1 MKWVCLIII
10 LAVCNIA
17 GAFTFNKSK
26 QLVVEK
32 DERAYLV
39 FNNKD
44 YEINHIV
51 TVKYTDIVSLQN
63 KYTVLR
69 FNKLSY
75 ADIEVPENVSFESLI
90 EELEKDTNVIEIS
103 FNAYGEYTGFTPND
117 NRFLE
122 QEYLSRIKVDSA
134 WSITTGS
141 PSVKIGI
148 LDSGVDWLHPDLG
161 IGQDSYQN
169 IFCNS
174 GENDWM
180 NPNDPSTGNHRD
192 DDGNGFIDDYKGW
205 EFINNTNNSR
215 PLKNDHGTFVAGI
228 IGAKTNNRIGISGI
242 TGGNNSSGISLIS
255 YNIGDKDPEIS
266 VIDDAIIAAVDAG
279 CHIIQLSLSIL
290 QTNPIDAALEYAK
303 DNNVVVVCASGRVN
317 ENVLAYPAT
326 VPSVIAVGGID
337 QDDQRHDIS
346 PYGENLSV
354 VAPSTGILSTTL
366 STRKY
371 PYTFN
376 YGTSFAAPQVSAII
390 ALMLS
395 VNPTL
400 TCDEVR
406 YILESTASKVG
417 PYEYDIHPSYPNGTW
432 HEQVGY
438 GLVNAYAAVM
448 EARTRYIQNKTY
460 YSRDHIV
467 ETFPIIIAGYAVTG
481 GKTYGNV
488 ILEAG
493 SDVTFSATERVVLKP
508 GFHAKAGSKLYV
520 EIGTNI
526 EEQTEL
532 IPQRVAARQSSSQ
545 EIDSVYS
552 FVATNNI
559 CSIEGEVESTAIYS
573 YTGQLMQE
581 LSGKSAAESFL
592 PNGIYIFQYRMSDG
606 SIRNIIKATYK

>member
-63 KYTVLR
+63 KYSVLR

-75 ADIEVPENVSFESLI
+75 ADIEVPENVPFESLI
-90 EELEKDTNVIEIS
+90 DELERDTNVIEIS
-103 FNAYGEYTGFTPND
+103 FNTYGEYTGFTPND
-117 NRFLE
+117 NRFSE

-169 IFCNS
+169 IFCNP

-205 EFINNTNNSR
+205 GFINNTNNSR
-215 PLKNDHGTFVAGI
+215 PVKNDHGTFVAGI
-228 IGAKTNNRIGISGI
+228 IGAKTNNGIGISGI
-242 TGGNNSSGISLIS
+242 TGGNNSSGVSLIS
-255 YNIGDKDPEIS
+255 YNVGDTDPDKS

-279 CHIIQLSLSIL
+279 CHIIQLSLSVD
-290 QTNPIDAALEYAK
+290 QDNPIDAALEYAQ

-337 QDDQRHDIS
+337 QEDQRHNIS

-395 VNPTL
+395 VNPAL

-493 SDVTFSATERVVLKP
+493 SDVTFSATEQVVLKS
-508 GFHAKAGSKLYV
+508 GFHAKAGSNLHIKIEV
-520 EIGTNI
+520 PTTNVASA
-526 EEQTEL
+526 
-532 IPQRVAARQSSSQ
+532 PQRVASKISSD
-545 EIDSVYS
+545 ETDS
-552 FVATNNI
+552 AENRIT
-559 CSIEGEVESTAIYS
+559 S
-573 YTGQLMQE
+573 YTGVENVTNEVQSTYIYSISGQLLYTVVGNEYNMLHLPIGMYVLKQQMNN
-581 LSGKSAAESFL
+581 GESK
-592 PNGIYIFQYRMSDG
+592 IVKI
-606 SIRNIIKATYK
+606 AHH

>member
-1 MKWVCLIII
+1 MFNNYFSRLQYR
-10 LAVCNIA
+10 
-17 GAFTFNKSK
+17 GSFTFNKSK

-63 KYTVLR
+63 KYSVLR

-75 ADIEVPENVSFESLI
+75 ADIEVPENIPFESLI
-90 EELEKDTNVIEIS
+90 DELERDTNVIEIS
-103 FNAYGEYTGFTPND
+103 FNTYGEYTGFTPND
-117 NRFLE
+117 NRFSE

-174 GENDWM
+174 GENDWTDPN
-180 NPNDPSTGNHRD
+180 NPNTGNHRD

-205 EFINNTNNSR
+205 GFINNTNNSR

-228 IGAKTNNRIGISGI
+228 IGAKTNNGIGISGI
-242 TGGNNSSGISLIS
+242 TGGNNSSGVSLIS
-255 YNIGDKDPEIS
+255 YTVGDEDPDKS

-279 CHIIQLSLSIL
+279 CHIIQLSLSVD
-290 QTNPIDAALEYAK
+290 QDNPIDAALEYAQ

-317 ENVLAYPAT
+317 ENVLAYPAM

-337 QDDQRHDIS
+337 QDDQRHNIS

-395 VNPTL
+395 VNPAL

-493 SDVTFSATERVVLKP
+493 SDVTFSATEQVVLKS
-508 GFHAKAGSKLYV
+508 GFHAKAGSNLHIKIEV
-520 EIGTNI
+520 PTTNVASA
-526 EEQTEL
+526 
-532 IPQRVAARQSSSQ
+532 PQRVASKISSD
-545 EIDSVYS
+545 ETDS
-552 FVATNNI
+552 AENRIT
-559 CSIEGEVESTAIYS
+559 S
-573 YTGQLMQE
+573 YTGVENVTNEVQSTYIYSISGQLLYAVVGNEYNM
-581 LSGKSAAESFL
+581 LHL
-592 PNGIYIFQYRMSDG
+592 PIGIYVLKQQMNNGESKIVK
-606 SIRNIIKATYK
+606 IAHH

>member
-63 KYTVLR
+63 KYTILR

-75 ADIEVPENVSFESLI
+75 ADIEVPENVPFESLI
-90 EELEKDTNVIEIS
+90 DELERDTNVIEIS
-103 FNAYGEYTGFTPND
+103 FNTYGEYTGFTPND
-117 NRFLE
+117 NRFSE

-141 PSVKIGI
+141 SSIKIGI

-161 IGQDSYQN
+161 LGQDSYQN
-169 IFCNS
+169 IFCNP
-174 GENDWM
+174 GENDWTDPN
-180 NPNDPSTGNHRD
+180 NPNTGNHRD

-205 EFINNTNNSR
+205 GFINNTNNSR

-228 IGAKTNNRIGISGI
+228 IGAKTNNGIGISGI
-242 TGGNNSSGISLIS
+242 TGGNNSSGVSLIS
-255 YNIGDKDPEIS
+255 YNVGDKDPDKS

-279 CHIIQLSLSIL
+279 CHIIQLSLSVD
-290 QTNPIDAALEYAK
+290 QDNPIDAALEYAQ
-303 DNNVVVVCASGRVN
+303 DNNVVVVCASGKVDA
-317 ENVLAYPAT
+317 NVLAYPAS

-354 VAPSTGILSTTL
+354 VAPSTGIISTTL
-366 STRKY
+366 STRNY

-395 VNPTL
+395 VNPAL
-400 TCDEVR
+400 TCDEAR

-493 SDVTFSATERVVLKP
+493 SNVTFSATEQVVLKS
-508 GFHAKAGSKLYV
+508 GFHAKAGSNLHIKI
-520 EIGTNI
+520 EAPTTNVASA
-526 EEQTEL
+526 
-532 IPQRVAARQSSSQ
+532 PQRVASKISSD
-545 EIDSVYS
+545 ETDS
-552 FVATNNI
+552 AENRIT
-559 CSIEGEVESTAIYS
+559 S
-573 YTGQLMQE
+573 YTGVENVTNEVQSTYIYSISGQLLYAVVGNEYNMLHLPIGMYVLKQQMNN
-581 LSGKSAAESFL
+581 GESK
-592 PNGIYIFQYRMSDG
+592 IVKI
-606 SIRNIIKATYK
+606 AHH